1 MWLDLLLQAHPCF
14 LLQTYHYCHLLGK
27 KSQSRLRHGGSIS
40 KAKKT
45 KQRSILKIATC
56 MYWFFKDNNVTVFQ
70 EKLWKWW
77 NLKSWHPDRT
87 DTSEFTML

>member
-1 MWLDLLLQAHPCF
+1 
-14 LLQTYHYCHLLGK
+14 
-27 KSQSRLRHGGSIS
+27 
-40 KAKKT
+40 
-45 KQRSILKIATC
+45 

-87 DTSEFTML
+87 DMSEFTML